1 MNVARVSALVG
12 KELREFRANPAAL
25 VPVVLLI
32 VVCTVLPFLIVV
44 VLPWATGQTLTS
56 DRTLQQVLTLARQ
69 RTPELAA
76 LPPDEAAEVFLFQ
89 QFLLLYLIAPIV
101 GAVSLA
107 AHTVVGEKQGRTLEP
122 LLTTPLSTAEMLIAK
137 VLASFL
143 PSLVI
148 EAVGLCLYFAS
159 IAVLTSPGVLWSLL
173 SLRSLLLIGVLGPF
187 ASLAALQATIAVS
200 SRVND
205 PRSAQQVAVLLIL
218 PLMLMLVGQ
227 IAGAFFLSSPM
238 LLLLS
243 LAMAMAWVV
252 LILLSVALFERET
265 ILTRWK

>member
-1 MNVARVSALVG
+1 
-12 KELREFRANPAAL
+12 
-25 VPVVLLI
+25 
-32 VVCTVLPFLIVV
+32 
-44 VLPWATGQTLTS
+44 
-56 DRTLQQVLTLARQ
+56 
-69 RTPELAA
+69 
-76 LPPDEAAEVFLFQ
+76 
-89 QFLLLYLIAPIV
+89 
-101 GAVSLA
+101 
-107 AHTVVGEKQGRTLEP
+107 
-122 LLTTPLSTAEMLIAK
+122 
-137 VLASFL
+137 
-143 PSLVI
+143 
-148 EAVGLCLYFAS
+148 
-159 IAVLTSPGVLWSLL
+159 VLTSPGVLWSLL

-243 LAMAMAWVV
+243 LAMGAAWVV